1 MTRKALFEREI
12 KKGKLVSKYSKLR
25 AELKSQG
32 DYAGLSAL
40 PRNSSKTR
48 LRNRCLVS
56 GRSKGYMRRFGIS
69 RIVFRKKA
77 LMGEIPGVKKIS
89 W

>member
-1 MTRKALFEREI
+1 MARKGLLEKELKRT
-12 KKGKLVSKYSKLR
+12 KLVSKFAALR
-25 AELKSQG
+25 AELKSKG
-32 DYAGLSAL
+32 DYTALAAL
-40 PRNSSKTR
+40 PRNSSPVR
-48 LRNRCLVS
+48 LRNRCSVS
-56 GRSKGYMRRFGIS
+56 GRSRGYMRRFGIS